1 MTVVRVALVALVSL
15 AACRKPDPP
24 VRRGPWADYCTLR
37 ARCEGGN
44 ARDINA
50 CQVSVAGTLAQ
61 ADAFGCH
68 ALYDALLQCM
78 RAGSTCVQ
86 GHLRADCAGRL
97 AAANACLAAGARDD
111 DAGAPTR

>member
-1 MTVVRVALVALVSL
+1 MTVARVALLALVTL

-24 VRRGPWADYCTLR
+24 VRRGPWADYCEQR

-44 ARDINA
+44 ARDVNA
-50 CQVSVAGTLAQ
+50 CQVSVEGTLAQ
-61 ADAFGCH
+61 ADAFGCR

-78 RAGSTCVQ
+78 RTGSTCAQ

-111 DAGAPTR
+111 AGAPPR